1 MVGTQK
7 TQTRR
12 QQRVGE
18 MVRAEISRL
27 LTTVASDKH
36 LAWVTI
42 TGVVMSPD
50 LRHARVFFVP
60 TKSED
65 PGILHDSLKRSAPF
79 LQRELGR
86 SLELRFTPVLAFQ
99 FDESLDR
106 GYKIDE
112 LISQTSNE
120 TEMKAKKETP
130 EEILARLVTQSDK
143 ILLCAHANPD
153 GDAIGSLLGLGRIF
167 HLLGKKPVLY
177 CPDGVPGTLLF
188 LPGSK
193 DVVGELDVNDEFD
206 LTVLLD
212 TADESLLPRGFPS
225 PQKRGTLA
233 VIDHHMTHGEMGD
246 IIIRRKV
253 SAVGELLFHLTKE
266 LVWPVDSE
274 AAQCFYTSIVSD
286 TGSFRYTS
294 TTPATH
300 HTAAD
305 LITLGADP
313 WKSATALYESYP
325 VRRQRLLAAV
335 AGTLRL
341 SDDGRYAYLY
351 CTPKM
356 LEQTGAVK
364 ADLDGMINLGR
375 SVDGVEIS
383 AMFRLEP
390 EGHVK
395 VSFRSKG
402 QVDVADLAAQFGGG
416 GHRNASGATIH
427 KVSME
432 EAVNMVRD
440 AARDFLDRPSAFDS
454 NDSN

>member
-1 MVGTQK
+1 MIGSRK
-7 TQTRR
+7 NQTRR

-27 LTTVASDKH
+27 LTTVASDKQ

-42 TGVVMSPD
+42 TDVAMSPD
-50 LRHARVFFVP
+50 LRYARVFFVS
-60 TKSED
+60 TRDGD
-65 PGILHDSLKRSAPF
+65 PALLHDNLKRSASF

-99 FDESLDR
+99 FDESIDQ
-106 GYKIDE
+106 GYKIDK
-112 LISQTSNE
+112 LISQTSSE

-130 EEILARLVTQSDK
+130 EESLARLVAQSER
-143 ILLCAHANPD
+143 ILLCVHANPD

-167 HLLGKKPVLY
+167 QLMGKKPVLY
-177 CPDGVPGTLLF
+177 CPDGIPGTLLF
-188 LPGSK
+188 LPGSEE
-193 DVVGELDVNDEFD
+193 VVGEMSVDDEFD
-206 LTVLLD
+206 LTILMD
-212 TADESLLPRGFPS
+212 TADEDLLPKGFPS
-225 PQKRGTLA
+225 PKKRGTLA

-246 IIIRRKV
+246 IVIRRKV
-253 SAVGELLFHLTKE
+253 SAVGELIFHLTKE

-274 AAQCFYTSIVSD
+274 VAQCFYTSIVSD

-300 HTAAD
+300 HTAAE

-325 VRRQRLLAAV
+325 IQRQRLLAAV
-335 AGTLRL
+335 AGTLCL
-341 SDDGRYAYLY
+341 SNDGRYAYLY

-356 LEQTGAVK
+356 LEQTGAAK

-375 SVDGVEIS
+375 SVGGVEIS
-383 AMFRLEP
+383 AMLRLEP
-390 EGHVK
+390 EGHIK

-402 QVDVADLAAQFGGG
+402 QVDVAELAARFGGG
-416 GHRNASGATIH
+416 GHKNASGATLH
-427 KVSME
+427 DVSME
-432 EAVNMVRD
+432 EAVDLIRD
-440 AARDFLDRPSAFDS
+440 AARSFLDRPSAFDS
-454 NDSN
+454 NEAD

>member
-1 MVGTQK
+1 MVGNRK
-7 TQTRR
+7 NQTRR

-18 MVRAEISRL
+18 SVRAEISRL
-27 LTTVASDKH
+27 LTTVASDKQ

-42 TGVVMSPD
+42 TDVVMAPD
-50 LRHARVFFVP
+50 LRHARVFFVSA
-60 TKSED
+60 KGGD
-65 PGILHDSLKRSAPF
+65 PSILHDNLKRSASF

-99 FDESLDR
+99 FDESLDQ

-112 LISQTSNE
+112 LISQTSSE
-120 TEMKAKKETP
+120 TEMNAKKETP
-130 EEILARLVTQSDK
+130 EESLARLVTQSDK

-177 CPDGVPGTLLF
+177 CPDGIPGTLLF

-193 DVVGELDVNDEFD
+193 DVVSELNVDDEFD

-246 IIIRRKV
+246 IVIRREV

-266 LVWPVDSE
+266 LVWPVDDE
-274 AAQCFYTSIVSD
+274 IAQCFYTSIVSD

-300 HTAAD
+300 HTAAE
-305 LITLGADP
+305 LITIGADP

-325 VRRQRLLAAV
+325 VQRQRLLAAV

-356 LEQTGAVK
+356 LEQTGAAK

-375 SVDGVEIS
+375 SVGGVEIS

-390 EGHVK
+390 EGHIK

-402 QVDVADLAAQFGGG
+402 QVDVADLAARFGGG
-416 GHRNASGATIH
+416 GHRNASGATLH
-427 KVSME
+427 EVSME
-432 EAVNMVRD
+432 EAMNVVRD
-440 AARDFLDRPSAFDS
+440 AARNFLDRPSAFDS